1 MSGLDLFQ
9 TQRPL
14 ALMLVYAA
22 VSGFGIGLLY
32 DCLRVLRAF
41 CGDSLR
47 PTKKRSLGL
56 RILLFA
62 EDVLTVAV
70 AAVVLILLCYY
81 TNDGQ
86 LRAPAILGMACGFFV
101 YIRTLGRVTARI
113 AVPLAARC
121 KRLAALPVR
130 LLLRWLRWIIGLMG
144 CLARGLWR
152 MTAGKLLIRHRD
164 RQTEKYVRHLTD
176 SARDGFDLPASF
188 PISRSE
194 KPDRSA

>member
-9 TQRPL
+9 TQRTL

-22 VSGFGIGLLY
+22 VAGFGIGLLY
-32 DCLRVLRAF
+32 DGLRVLRVF

-47 PTKKRSLGL
+47 PTENRLWGL

-70 AAVVLILLCYY
+70 AAAVLILLCYY

-101 YIRTLGRVTARI
+101 YIQTLGRITARI
-113 AVPLAARC
+113 AVPLTACC
-121 KRLAALPVR
+121 KRLAAIPVR
-130 LLLRWLRWIIGLMG
+130 LLLCWLRWIIGLLK
-144 CLARGLWR
+144 CLAGGLWR
-152 MTAGKLLIRHRD
+152 ITAGKLLIRHRN
-164 RQTEKYVRHLTD
+164 RQTEKYVRHLSD
-176 SARDGFDLPASF
+176 SARNGFGLTDSSPA
-188 PISRSE
+188 SRSE
-194 KPDRSA
+194 KPDGTA